1 MEVKENMGQ
10 KLVMRTFEQI
20 CLDKLRE
27 IGMSSARD
35 WAFAMGY
42 KNPNALSKVIK
53 RIIKTMPEDIIVYD
67 NRKPRLYQVA
77 D

>member
-1 MEVKENMGQ
+1 MGQ
-10 KLVMRTFEQI
+10 KLVMRTYEQI

-27 IGMSSARD
+27 LGMASASE
-35 WAFAMGY
+35 WSFAMGY

-53 RIIKTMPEDIIVYD
+53 RIIKTMPEDLIVY
-67 NRKPRLYQVA
+67 NNKKPRLYQVV

>member
-1 MEVKENMGQ
+1 MGQ
-10 KLVMRTFEQI
+10 KLEMKTYEQM

-27 IGMSSARD
+27 LGMATARE

-42 KNPNALSKVIK
+42 KNPNALAKVIK
-53 RIIKTMPEDIIVYD
+53 RILRIMPDDLVVFD
-67 NRKPRLYQVA
+67 NRKPRLYQVV

>member
-1 MEVKENMGQ
+1 
-10 KLVMRTFEQI
+10 
-20 CLDKLRE
+20 
-27 IGMSSARD
+27 
-35 WAFAMGY
+35 MGY

>member
-1 MEVKENMGQ
+1 MGQ
-10 KLVMRTFEQI
+10 KLEMKTYEQI

-27 IGMSSARD
+27 LGMASARE

-42 KNPNALSKVIK
+42 KNPNALAKVIK
-53 RIIKTMPEDIIVYD
+53 RILRVMPEDILVYN
-67 NRKPRLYQVA
+67 NRKPRLYQVV

>member
-1 MEVKENMGQ
+1 MGQ
-10 KLVMRTFEQI
+10 KLVMRTYEQI

-27 IGMSSARD
+27 LGMASASE

-53 RIIKTMPEDIIVYD
+53 RIIKTMPEDLIVYD
-67 NRKPRLYQVA
+67 NKKPRLYQVVE
-77 D
+77 

>member
-1 MEVKENMGQ
+1 MGQ
-10 KLVMRTFEQI
+10 KLEMKTFEQI

-27 IGMSSARD
+27 IGMASARE

-42 KNPNALSKVIK
+42 KNPNALAKVIK
-53 RIIKTMPEDIIVYD
+53 RIIRVMPEDLVVLD
-67 NRKPRLYQVA
+67 HRKPRLYQVV